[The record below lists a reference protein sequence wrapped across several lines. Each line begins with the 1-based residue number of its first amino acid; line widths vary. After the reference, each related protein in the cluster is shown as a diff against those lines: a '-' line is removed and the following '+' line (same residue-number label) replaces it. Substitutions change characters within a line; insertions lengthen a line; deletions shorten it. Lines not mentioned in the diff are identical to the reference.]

1 MTYAKAI
8 KLLRY
13 RMLVS
18 QTELASLLGTTQVSI
33 CRWESGKYEPS
44 LKTKRQ
50 LKEYFIKY
58 KINIEK

>member
-8 KLLRY
+8 KLLRD

>member
-8 KLLRY
+8 KLLRQ

-18 QTELASLLGTTQVSI
+18 QTELAELLGTTQVTVY
-33 CRWESGKYEPS
+33 RWENGMFDPS
-44 LKTKRQ
+44 FKAKRK